1 MSGMRHLT
9 CSLEM
14 NSTYHLGSVFASGK
28 SDLSIRKHYMRN
40 TRQLVFCFFVSLL
53 PFVSIAQQFDTII
66 RNGRIVDG
74 SGNPWYVT
82 DIGINNDRIVRIA
95 DLSDA
100 TANRVIEA
108 SGLVVSP
115 GFIDPHTHALRGIF
129 EVPNAESA
137 LLQGVTTLTEGN
149 DGNSPYPVGEHLA
162 EIEEHRISPNWGIFV
177 GQGTI
182 RSQVIGSE
190 DREPTRVELEQ
201 MKTMVRESM
210 EQGALGISTGLF
222 YVPGSFTSTEEV
234 IELSKIA
241 AEYNGIYISHMR
253 EEAAQLINSV
263 QETIL
268 IGEEANIPVQMT
280 HHKVIGVENWGTS
293 VDSLRMVDEARARG
307 IDITIDQYP
316 YTASQTGITALI
328 PQWAQEGGR
337 NRLLERINS
346 TETRQTIKDEVVY
359 KILYDRGG
367 GDPSNVFISR
377 NSWDPDMAGK
387 NLADLTIERGME
399 PTPEN
404 AADVV
409 FDIIRGGGA
418 TAVYHAIGPD
428 DVDRIMQ
435 HPATAI
441 GSDGPVGIFGEGAPH
456 PRQYGTFARV
466 LGLYVREREIIS
478 LEEAVRKMSSQT
490 ARRLG
495 IHNRGLITEG
505 YYADIAIFDADEI
518 IDRATFEDPHQYAIG
533 MKFVFVNGEVVV
545 EDGQH
550 TGARPGRIVYGPGY
564 NGTR

>member
-1 MSGMRHLT
+1 M
-9 CSLEM
+9 
-14 NSTYHLGSVFASGK
+14 
-28 SDLSIRKHYMRN
+28 
-40 TRQLVFCFFVSLL
+40 
-53 PFVSIAQQFDTII
+53 
-66 RNGRIVDG
+66 
-74 SGNPWYVT
+74 
-82 DIGINNDRIVRIA
+82 
-95 DLSDA
+95 
-100 TANRVIEA
+100 
-108 SGLVVSP
+108 
-115 GFIDPHTHALRGIF
+115 
-129 EVPNAESA
+129 
-137 LLQGVTTLTEGN
+137 
-149 DGNSPYPVGEHLA
+149 
-162 EIEEHRISPNWGIFV
+162 
-177 GQGTI
+177 
-182 RSQVIGSE
+182 
-190 DREPTRVELEQ
+190 
-201 MKTMVRESM
+201 
-210 EQGALGISTGLF
+210 GISTGLF

-234 IELSKIA
+234 IELSKVA

-263 QETIL
+263 QETIR

-280 HHKVIGVENWGTS
+280 HHKVIGVENWGSS

-337 NRLLERINS
+337 DRLLERINS

-495 IHNRGLITEG
+495 IHDRGLITKG